1 MHNVSHVFI
10 LLTFF
15 VAIFI
20 TSSMKII
27 PTRSILEEEK
37 NNIQI
42 HIKA

>member
-1 MHNVSHVFI
+1 MFLFYAHVRFV
-10 LLTFF
+10 

>member
-1 MHNVSHVFI
+1 MFLFYAHVR
-10 LLTFF
+10 FF

-20 TSSMKII
+20 TPSMKII

-37 NNIQI
+37 NYILI